1 MRLLWAALWQKDID
15 VSQEPL
21 LVATWENLFT
31 PEELKVILEA
41 ANTAEY
47 KKKLLDNTEE
57 ALKAGAFGAPWFTVR
72 NSKGEETPFF
82 GSDRFHFMYQF
93 LGLPTNDMAVQV
105 GPGTSKL

>member
-21 LVATWENLFT
+21 LAAALENLFT

-47 KKKLLDNTEE
+47 KKKLLDNTQEV
-57 ALKAGAFGAPWFTVR
+57 LKAGAFGAPWFMVQ
-72 NSKGEETPFF
+72 NSKGEVTPFF
-82 GSDRFHFMYQF
+82 GSDRFHFMYRF